1 MTEDKLKRQN
11 MMRFFV
17 ESKMDREKIRQMV
30 NEAKRENAC
39 IILHQDAFCADYQDE
54 EFFLLGNYIKYIGEH
69 GVEIR
74 IIGKNRETLKDNG

>member
-1 MTEDKLKRQN
+1 MTLDKLKRQK

-17 ESKMDREKIRQMV
+17 ESKMDRDTITKMI
-30 NEAKRENAC
+30 NEAKKENAF

-69 GVEIR
+69 GIEIR
-74 IIGKNRETLKDNG
+74 IIGKNRETLK